1 MGAGLGVVDG
11 DGCCLEAAC
20 RRCLALEGS
29 KRACRPSHATSHEPL
44 PLSTSK
50 QHESHGSAFFT
61 VVQIYIVLKLI
72 IFQDIIAIIYRII
85 LGQDL
90 ALVLA
95 GVGVSSRYPAT
106 DAVIA
111 KRLLVQPSVFWLAR
125 FLVVFTP
132 KAARHNSI
140 C

>member
-72 IFQDIIAIIYRII
+72 IFQDIIAIIYLII
-85 LGQDL
+85 LGHLLRWFSL
-90 ALVLA
+90 AW
-95 GVGVSSRYPAT
+95 
-106 DAVIA
+106 
-111 KRLLVQPSVFWLAR
+111 VFLHAIPPQMR
-125 FLVVFTP
+125 
-132 KAARHNSI
+132 S
-140 C
+140 